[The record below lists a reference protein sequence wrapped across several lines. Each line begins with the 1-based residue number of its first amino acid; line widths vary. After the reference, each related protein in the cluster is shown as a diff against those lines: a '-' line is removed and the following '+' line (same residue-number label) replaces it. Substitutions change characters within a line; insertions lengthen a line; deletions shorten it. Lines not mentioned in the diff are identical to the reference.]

1 MPTAGHSQKVRQDFS
16 VETTIEA
23 TKVDQNL
30 KESENVAHN
39 RIRDLEEQAK
49 LIPLLQMQIQALRDE
64 RRQLLSQLESRASS
78 VCSTS
83 PAPHQLPVF
92 QAHRVSPVS
101 LNAVK
106 ISPSIIT
113 PKRTTGTN
121 TNSVLLRDVGC
132 SPGSIAK
139 TIHRASST
147 DFVMKVV
154 GEGGRLYTERDL
166 KKAIEMAHAK
176 MRKATS
182 SVGTQIGEA
191 DKEKYLVLKIIYKL
205 N

>member
-1 MPTAGHSQKVRQDFS
+1 MPTAGHQQKTQQDLS
-16 VETTIEA
+16 VETTIDES
-23 TKVDQNL
+23 KVDKNI
-30 KESENVAHN
+30 KESENVVSV

-78 VCSTS
+78 VCSSS
-83 PAPHQLPVF
+83 PAPHPQPVF

-106 ISPSIIT
+106 IAPSIIS

-121 TNSVLLRDVGC
+121 TKSVLLRDVGC
-132 SPGSIAK
+132 SPESIAK

-191 DKEKYLVLKIIYKL
+191 EKEK
-205 N
+205 

>member
-1 MPTAGHSQKVRQDFS
+1 MPTAGHPQKIQQDFS
-16 VETTIEA
+16 VETT
-23 TKVDQNL
+23 VDVTTVNQNV
-30 KESENVAHN
+30 KDSEN

-78 VCSTS
+78 VCSS
-83 PAPHQLPVF
+83 HSQPVF
-92 QAHRVSPVS
+92 QAQRISPVS

-106 ISPSIIT
+106 IAPSIISQ
-113 PKRTTGTN
+113 KRTTGTN
-121 TNSVLLRDVGC
+121 TKSVLLRDVGC
-132 SPGSIAK
+132 SPESIAK

-182 SVGTQIGEA
+182 SVGTQFGEIEA
-191 DKEKYLVLKIIYKL
+191 EKYLKIKKVI
-205 N
+205 NRIN